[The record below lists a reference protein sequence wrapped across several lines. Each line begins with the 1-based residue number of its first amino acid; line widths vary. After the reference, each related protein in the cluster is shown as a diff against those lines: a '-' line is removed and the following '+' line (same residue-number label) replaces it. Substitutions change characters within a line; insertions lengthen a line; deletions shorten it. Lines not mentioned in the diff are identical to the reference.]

1 MLAILDDMKKFAR
14 LIKTLDSTNK
24 TTIKVQA
31 LADYFKVAGDTDKV
45 WTIAILSHRRP
56 PRPVNTTLLREW
68 ASELANIP
76 LWLFEESYHI
86 VGDLAETIALVVPST
101 QTSTEKSLT
110 RFLKEMI
117 ALKKKPDEEKKAYL
131 YENWKVLD
139 YYERFVF
146 CKLITGSFRIGVSQK
161 LMTRALAKATDI
173 DEDILA
179 YKLMGNWNP
188 NKISFQELILE
199 ENESDYLS
207 KPYPFYLA
215 YAIEGDVSD
224 LGDVNDWSAEHK
236 WDGIRSQVI
245 LRNDEIFV
253 WSRGEE
259 LVTDKYPEFGKFV
272 GVIPNGTVI
281 DGEILPF
288 PKEQIGTFND
298 LQKRIGRKTV
308 SKNLLKKVPVILKAY
323 DLLEWEGKDI
333 RNTPFIDRR
342 RLLETLFR
350 SVRPPG
356 RLESA
361 RHRRSRGPASEKV
374 ASRIRQSA
382 GSETDGET
390 IKSIAS
396 KTAPKQAK
404 GTKNKDQPAE
414 MPVSSAVEIPLHLS
428 ETIHF
433 NSWEEAAKER
443 ERSREVRSEGLMLK
457 RKDSPYLVGRKKGD
471 WWKWKVDPLTI
482 DAVLTYAMRGHGRR
496 SNLFTDYT
504 FALWDEKE
512 DGEREL
518 VTFAK
523 AYSGLTDAEF
533 RKVDNWI
540 KRNTLERFG
549 PVRSVT
555 PHHVFEIAFEG
566 IAPSTRHKSGVAT
579 RFPRILRWRKDKKI
593 EEANT
598 LSDLKRLIPSLTSES
613 G

>member
-1 MLAILDDMKKFAR
+1 MRGFAA

-24 TTIKVQA
+24 TNVKVQA
-31 LADYFKVAGDTDKV
+31 LTEYFLVATDKDKV

-86 VGDLAETIALVVPST
+86 VGDLAETIALIVPSSKS
-101 QTSTEKSLT
+101 STEKTLT
-110 RFLKEMI
+110 QFLEEMI
-117 ALKKKPDEEKKAYL
+117 ALKKKTDEDKKAYL
-131 YENWKVLD
+131 FKNWKVLD

-146 CKLITGSFRIGVSQK
+146 TKLITGGFRIGVSQK
-161 LMTRALAKATDI
+161 LMTRALARATEI

-179 YKLMGNWNP
+179 YKLMGNWDP
-188 NKISFQELILE
+188 NKITFQELVLE

-215 YAIEGDVSD
+215 YAIEDEPED
-224 LGDVNDWSAEHK
+224 LGEVKQWSAEHK

-245 LRNDEIFV
+245 LRNDELFV

-259 LVTDKYPEFGKFV
+259 LVTDKYPEFNLFINK
-272 GVIPNGTVI
+272 IPNGTVI
-281 DGEILPF
+281 DGEILPYIDN
-288 PKEQIGTFND
+288 QIGTFNN
-298 LQKRIGRKTV
+298 LQTRIGRKTV
-308 SKNLLKKVPVILKAY
+308 SKALLNKVPVILKAY
-323 DLLEWEGKDI
+323 DILEWNGEDI
-333 RNTPFIDRR
+333 RNLAFTERR
-342 RLLETLFR
+342 AILEKLYDNLETTEL
-350 SVRPPG
+350 
-356 RLESA
+356 
-361 RHRRSRGPASEKV
+361 
-374 ASRIRQSA
+374 
-382 GSETDGET
+382 
-390 IKSIAS
+390 
-396 KTAPKQAK
+396 
-404 GTKNKDQPAE
+404 
-414 MPVSSAVEIPLHLS
+414 PLHLS
-428 ETIHF
+428 ETMHF
-433 NSWEEAAKER
+433 NSWDEVANER
-443 ERSREVRSEGLMLK
+443 KRSRKMFSEGLMLK

-504 FALWDEKE
+504 FALWNENEAGEK
-512 DGEREL
+512 EL

-533 RKVDNWI
+533 RKVDAWI

-566 IAPSTRHKSGVAT
+566 IALSKRHKSGVAT
-579 RFPRILRWRKDKKI
+579 RFPRILRWRKDKTI
-593 EEANT
+593 HEANS
-598 LSDLKRLIPSLTSES
+598 LNDLKSMIP
-613 G
+613 

>member
-1 MLAILDDMKKFAR
+1 MWDIGPMKDFAL

-24 TTIKVQA
+24 TTLKVAA
-31 LADYFKVAGDTDKV
+31 LVDYFNKASATDKV

-86 VGDLAETIALVVPST
+86 VGDLAETIALVIPT
-101 QTSTEKSLT
+101 TTSTTEKKLT
-110 RFLKEMI
+110 DYLEEMI
-117 ALKKKPDEEKKAYL
+117 ALKRKPDEAKKAYL
-131 YENWKVLD
+131 LSNWKVLD

-146 CKLITGSFRIGVSQK
+146 TKLITGGFRIGVSQK
-161 LMTRALAKATDI
+161 LMTRALSKATEI

-179 YKLMGNWNP
+179 YKLMGNWDP
-188 NKISFQELILE
+188 NTITFQELILE
-199 ENESDYLS
+199 QNESDYLS

-215 YAIEGDVSD
+215 YALEGEVTELDDVQ
-224 LGDVNDWSAEHK
+224 NWSAEHK

-259 LVTDKYPEFGKFV
+259 LVTDKYPEFKSFV
-272 GVIPNGTVI
+272 GVIPNGTVL

-288 PKEQIGTFND
+288 PKGQIGTFND
-298 LQKRIGRKTV
+298 LQTRIGRKTI
-308 SKNLLKKVPVILKAY
+308 SKALLVNVPVILKAY
-323 DLLEWEGKDI
+323 DLLEWKGEDI
-333 RNTPFIDRR
+333 RPLPFIERR
-342 RLLETLFR
+342 KLLDKLYKESVVSAKFNHPQKKVSKIELYR
-350 SVRPPG
+350 SNLPF
-356 RLESA
+356 
-361 RHRRSRGPASEKV
+361 
-374 ASRIRQSA
+374 
-382 GSETDGET
+382 
-390 IKSIAS
+390 
-396 KTAPKQAK
+396 
-404 GTKNKDQPAE
+404 
-414 MPVSSAVEIPLHLS
+414 HLS
-428 ETIHF
+428 DTIYF
-433 NSWEEAAKER
+433 DSWIDVAQER
-443 ERSREVRSEGLMLK
+443 VRSREMRSEGLMLK

-504 FALWDEKE
+504 FALWTENEAGEK
-512 DGEREL
+512 EL

-533 RKVDNWI
+533 KQVDAWI
-540 KRNTLERFG
+540 KKNTLERFG

-566 IAPSTRHKSGVAT
+566 IAFSKRHKSGVAT
-579 RFPRILRWRKDKKI
+579 RFPRILRWRTDKTI
-593 EEANT
+593 HEANS
-598 LSDLKRLIPSLTSES
+598 LEDLKALIP
-613 G
+613 

>member
-1 MLAILDDMKKFAR
+1 MKDFAE

-24 TTIKVQA
+24 TTLKVAA
-31 LADYFKVAGDTDKV
+31 LTDYFNKASAKDKV

-86 VGDLAETIALVVPST
+86 VGDLAETIALVVPT
-101 QTSTEKSLT
+101 TTSTTTKTLT
-110 RFLKEMI
+110 EFLQEMI
-117 ALKKKPDEEKKAYL
+117 ALKKKSDEDKKSYL
-131 YENWKVLD
+131 LGNWKVLD

-146 CKLITGSFRIGVSQK
+146 TKLITGGFRIGVSQK
-161 LMTRALAKATDI
+161 LMTRALSKATEI

-179 YKLMGNWNP
+179 YKLMGNWDP
-188 NKISFQELILE
+188 NTITFQELILE

-207 KPYPFYLA
+207 KPFPFYLA
-215 YAIEGDVSD
+215 YAIEGEVGE
-224 LGDVNDWSAEHK
+224 LGDIQEWSAEHK

-259 LVTDKYPEFGKFV
+259 LVTDKYPEFQSFV
-272 GVIPNGTVI
+272 GVIPNGTVL

-288 PKEQIGTFND
+288 PNNEIGTFND
-298 LQKRIGRKTV
+298 LQTRIGRKTV
-308 SKNLLKKVPVILKAY
+308 SKALLAKVPVILKAY
-323 DLLEWEGKDI
+323 DLLEWEGKDV
-333 RNTPFIDRR
+333 RQLPFIERR
-342 RLLETLFR
+342 KLLETLFEKPLVSATLNHEQQKG
-350 SVRPPG
+350 SVT
-356 RLESA
+356 E
-361 RHRRSRGPASEKV
+361 RSRS
-374 ASRIRQSA
+374 
-382 GSETDGET
+382 T
-390 IKSIAS
+390 I
-396 KTAPKQAK
+396 PFY
-404 GTKNKDQPAE
+404 
-414 MPVSSAVEIPLHLS
+414 LS
-428 ETIHF
+428 ETMHF
-433 NSWEEAAKER
+433 DSWEAVAKER
-443 ERSREVRSEGLMLK
+443 SKSREMRSEGLMLK

-504 FALWDEKE
+504 FGLWQENEAGEK
-512 DGEREL
+512 EL

-523 AYSGLTDAEF
+523 AYSGLTDAEL

-540 KRNTLERFG
+540 KKNTLERFG

-566 IAPSTRHKSGVAT
+566 IAISKRHKSGIAT
-579 RFPRILRWRKDKKI
+579 RFPRILRWRQDKTI
-593 EEANT
+593 HEANS
-598 LSDLKRLIPSLTSES
+598 LEDLKVLIPRPNIREKEAAN
-613 G
+613 